1 MKYEEKFLITACRAY
16 LNGETVKIHDGA
28 DLGFLLSLAAHH
40 NLLGV
45 LWCSLEKGFNERF
58 EKALKNSFIDY
69 VFTAER
75 QNLVLTELEGIMEE
89 CSARYLLFKGAVL
102 RELYP
107 VKESRAMGDI
117 DLLIKK
123 GDIKKAEAAL
133 KAHGFECT
141 APNGAVHD
149 FQKYDVLLEVHNT
162 MLEDYGEK
170 AFDTAFENAEFNGVK
185 GVLEADFHLA
195 YLIAHMAHH
204 IKYYGAGIRL
214 VLDMA
219 VLQKAFEINYDKV
232 FAELEKL
239 NLSAFGKNILT
250 VCSRW
255 FGVGTNFGGDTNKL
269 EEYLVSSGV
278 FGSLSD
284 NKSAV
289 LTRRELEEGKSVSPL
304 MTRLRLAF
312 PSYEKL
318 RRLKYIG
325 FIDKRPYLTPAAWV
339 YRFVYTAKH
348 RRSFTKKAI
357 SNLGDNNTLTEAENQ
372 LKFFEEIGL

>member
-1 MKYEEKFLITACRAY
+1 MKYEEKFLIAACRAY
-16 LNGETVKIHDGA
+16 LNGETVKIQDGA

-45 LWCSLEKGFNERF
+45 LWCSLEKGFNEKF

-75 QNLVLTELEGIMEE
+75 QNLVLTELEKVMEE
-89 CSARYLLFKGAVL
+89 CSVRYLLFKGAVL

-123 GDIKKAEAAL
+123 EDIKKAEAAL

-170 AFDTAFENAEFNGVK
+170 AFNTAFENAEFNGVK

-255 FGVGTNFGGDTNKL
+255 FGVGTDFGSDTNKL

-325 FIDKRPYLTPAAWV
+325 FIDKRPYLIPAAWV